1 MNRAK
6 IQDYIDQ
13 RVAERK
19 GTFHSAMVDEQHFV
33 INKHPYTIVAD
44 EHGSFD
50 LDRFTDRFSMILSKY
65 DYILGD
71 WGYDQLRLRGFYD
84 SQNPLYHPERRVET
98 IQDYL
103 YEQCNF
109 GCDYFVIH
117 NEEVNIPRN
126 AKSNRRHGRNRHSRP
141 FREKKDRLTSLN
153 IRKRHHQE
161 VQSVKRHN
169 KRHFVIKKRT
179 EG

>member
-19 GTFHSAMVDEQHFV
+19 GIFHSSMIDSSHFV
-33 INKHPYTIVAD
+33 INNHPYTIVAD
-44 EHGSFD
+44 DHHSFD
-50 LDRFTDRFSMILSKY
+50 LERFTDRFSMILSKY

-71 WGYDQLRLRGFYD
+71 WGYDQLRLRGFY
-84 SQNPLYHPERRVET
+84 SQSNPLYRPERGIDT
-98 IQDYL
+98 LQDYL

-109 GCDYFVIH
+109 GCDYFVLQ

-126 AKSNRRHGRNRHSRP
+126 RKRRGRQHRQHP
-141 FREKKDRLTSLN
+141 FHEKREKLMAPTLN
-153 IRKRHHQE
+153 KRHHQE
-161 VQSVKRHN
+161 VQSIQKNKKRHL
-169 KRHFVIKKRT
+169 VIKKRS
-179 EG
+179 ED

>member
-13 RVAERK
+13 RIMERK
-19 GTFHSAMVDEQHFV
+19 GTFHSAMVDSTHFI
-33 INKHPYTIVAD
+33 INKHSYAIVED
-44 EHGSFD
+44 NHQSFD
-50 LDRFTDRFSMILSKY
+50 LERFTDRFSMILSKY

-84 SQNPLYHPERRVET
+84 KENPLYRPERGIET
-98 IQDYL
+98 LQDYL

-109 GCDYFVIH
+109 GCDYFVLK
-117 NEEVNIPRN
+117 NEEVNVPRR
-126 AKSNRRHGRNRHSRP
+126 KKRRRRGRGHHQRP
-141 FREKKDRLTSLN
+141 FHEKREKLTSPNLKN
-153 IRKRHHQE
+153 RHHQE
-161 VQSVKRHN
+161 VKSVQQRG
-169 KRHFVIKKRT
+169 KRHFVIKKRS